1 LLVDNEVNFA
11 LCCIGKIRT
20 IIGDSVTFDFS
31 AWKRSIDFL
40 FIDGG
45 HDFLTVKAD
54 TENALKMVVLEKPAC
69 IMWHDYRSWQY
80 PALTCYPDELSKERE
95 IFHIEDPALCAVVQ

>member
-1 LLVDNEVNFA
+1 MWSRLHDLFQQDTWETDVLEYIAVDNEVSFA
-11 LCCIGKIRT
+11 LCWIAKIGT
-20 IIGDSVTFDFS
+20 LIGNSVTFDFS

-54 TENALKMVVLEKPAC
+54 TENALNMVVLEKPAC
-69 IMWHDYRSWQY
+69 IMWHDTIGAGSIR
-80 PALTCYPDELSKERE
+80 
-95 IFHIEDPALCAVVQ
+95 H